1 MTSTFNKSLLVGIAL
16 SAMASP
22 AFSSPVTA
30 NVQFWSY
37 DAAPTFGPLTEA
49 NEGNPIINTTPT
61 ATFTY
66 SGDLNWVS
74 QAINTVEAFIGLAN
88 KGGISNFVGASF
100 GNSVD
105 NFFAAPLSVGGDT
118 QATFW
123 RFTGFLS
130 TTSPSSG
137 SITHDDGV
145 TFYVGKDLLVNSPVE
160 TPSDT
165 DSWVGK
171 GPYTNA
177 AFILDYVA
185 GNGVPE
191 ILSLNV
197 TTPTTFT
204 AAVPEPSTW
213 LMMIAGFFGL
223 GFMAYR
229 RKDQGS
235 ALRVA

>member
-1 MTSTFNKSLLVGIAL
+1 MRLPRTGR
-16 SAMASP
+16 M
-22 AFSSPVTA
+22 
-30 NVQFWSY
+30 
-37 DAAPTFGPLTEA
+37 TEA
-49 NEGNPIINTTPT
+49 NEGNPIIGTTPT

-66 SGDLNWVS
+66 SGNLDWVS
-74 QAINTVEAFIGLAN
+74 LSTNTVGAFIGAGN
-88 KGGISNFVGASF
+88 VGGISNFQSGTF
-100 GNSVD
+100 GNGAIGVG
-105 NFFAAPLSVGGDT
+105 NFLGAPLSVGGDS

-123 RFTGFLS
+123 RFTGFVS
-130 TTSPSSG
+130 TPGASG

-145 TFYVGKDLLVNSPVE
+145 TLYVGNDILVNSPVE

-165 DSWVGK
+165 DPWTA

-191 ILSLNV
+191 ILRFDVNDGI
-197 TTPTTFT
+197 TTFQ
-204 AAVPEPSTW
+204 AGVPEPSTW

-229 RKDQGS
+229 RKNQAP
-235 ALRVA
+235 ALRIA